1 MLLGYLL
8 GLEEGKLSE
17 KERLAEERRKI
28 EEEHLNALREQYML
42 GLLMPVRSQTE
53 FKVVVEEPKNFDF
66 RMVKEL
72 LQRIGSPVKYFKYY
86 VVANTYVREGYSIRT
101 GEYEFWT
108 RTERLHTTLTFG
120 SMAMFFIL
128 AFILNDNVLH
138 LEDTSVILFFFYQL
152 FSLIS
157 SFIVG
162 DIVDEFAFPSRDKSI
177 LRYGKK

>member
-17 KERLAEERRKI
+17 KERRVNERMKI

-42 GLLMPVRSQTE
+42 GLLMPVRGQET

-66 RMVKEL
+66 RMVAEL
-72 LQRIGSPVKYFKYY
+72 LRRIESPVKYFKYY
-86 VVANTYVREGYSIRT
+86 TDGDTRVLEGYLIGT
-101 GEYEFWT
+101 GEYESWT
-108 RTERLHTTLTFG
+108 RTERVRTAATFG

-128 AFILNDNVLH
+128 AFILNDSVLH

-152 FSLIS
+152 FSLTS

-162 DIVDEFAFPSRDKSI
+162 DIVEEFAFPSKDRSI
-177 LRYGKK
+177 LRYGKR